1 MMALSAGQDEQYVAP
16 VEVQGVG
23 MSDTVQV
30 QVSERV
36 WSPSSV
42 LTLALLAIAG
52 AAWWLSVRVD
62 VPMAAGLGAFL
73 LVWLAMMV
81 AMMLPAL
88 TPAVRLYLR
97 ASAQTA
103 APAPYFVAGYLLVW
117 TALGV
122 PAYAAWRVIGPAAR
136 DGRLW
141 VGRAAGGA
149 LLVAAAYQM
158 SPWKDRCLTQCRS
171 PLGLFLR
178 VRGSLRDPSVAVRLG
193 ARHALYCVG
202 CCWAFMLVLVA
213 VGVMQPIWM
222 LAVAALVF
230 VEKAA
235 PWGAR
240 AVVPAAVMLA
250 GVGLVLLVAPDLLH
264 ALTPT

>member
-1 MMALSAGQDEQYVAP
+1 
-16 VEVQGVG
+16 

-30 QVSERV
+30 QASERL
-36 WSPSSV
+36 WSPPSL
-42 LTLALLAIAG
+42 LTLALLGTAG

-62 VPMAAGLGAFL
+62 LPMAAGLGAFL

-81 AMMLPAL
+81 AMMLPAV

-97 ASAQTA
+97 ASARAA
-103 APAPYFVAGYLLVW
+103 APAPYFLGGYLLVW

-122 PAYAAWRVIGPAAR
+122 PAYAAWRVIGPAAM
-136 DGRLW
+136 DGRPW
-141 VGRAAGGA
+141 VGRTAGGA
-149 LLVAAAYQM
+149 LVLAAAYQV

-178 VRGSLRDPSVAVRLG
+178 ARGTLRDPAVAVRLG

-213 VGVMQPIWM
+213 VGVMQPLWM

-240 AVVPAAVMLA
+240 VVLPAAVVLG
-250 GVGLVLLVAPDLLH
+250 GVGLVLLIAPDLLH
-264 ALTPT
+264 TLTPT